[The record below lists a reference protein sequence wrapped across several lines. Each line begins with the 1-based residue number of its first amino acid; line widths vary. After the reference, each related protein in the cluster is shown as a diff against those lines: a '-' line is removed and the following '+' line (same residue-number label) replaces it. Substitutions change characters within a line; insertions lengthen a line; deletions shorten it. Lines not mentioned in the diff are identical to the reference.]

1 MNDGDKLEYIR
12 HAIQEAL
19 NGEHTEDVNFDILEI
34 ALEFV
39 EELLNHHEEIK
50 DA

>member
-1 MNDGDKLEYIR
+1 MGDYEKLEYIR

-39 EELLNHHEEIK
+39 EELLKPHEEIK